1 MSNVINKEIED
12 YILRF
17 PNEKFDNTALG
28 TKLRQ
33 TEDADTS
40 LYADVQNL
48 WNRHRAINKDYEV
61 LRKAAAE
68 AIRDLEN
75 ILEE

>member
-1 MSNVINKEIED
+1 MSNVINQEIED

-48 WNRHRAINKDYEV
+48 WNRHRAIHKDYEV
-61 LRKAAAE
+61 LRKATKE
-68 AIRDLEN
+68 AIDDLNN